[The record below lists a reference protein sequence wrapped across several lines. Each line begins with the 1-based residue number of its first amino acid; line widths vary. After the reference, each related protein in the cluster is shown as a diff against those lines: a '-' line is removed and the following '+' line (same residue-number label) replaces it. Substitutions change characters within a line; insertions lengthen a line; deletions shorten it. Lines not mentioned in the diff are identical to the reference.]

1 MNHIANDNLKQN
13 IHKKL
18 KTTFEKTIDNPMLKA
33 QLSWD
38 ILSDQ
43 LEAILGIEIHT
54 QWFKSIQP
62 LVLKNNIL
70 LLQTQNQFASH
81 WINTHYQ
88 QLVDA
93 LLMIQDPKFTCF
105 FISPRKI

>member
-1 MNHIANDNLKQN
+1 MNHVVDENLKQRLQN
-13 IHKKL
+13 KL
-18 KTTFEKTIDNPMLKA
+18 KTTFERTIDNPMLKA
-33 QLSWD
+33 QLSWN

-43 LEAILGIEIHT
+43 LEAILGPEVHK
-54 QWFKSIQP
+54 QWFSSIQP

-70 LLQTQNQFASH
+70 LLQTKNQFASH

-93 LLMIQDPKFTCF
+93 LIMVQDQRYTCF
-105 FISPRKI
+105 FISPKKG